1 MKTMEQKREVKAGNH
16 KSILAK
22 KRNGRLRN
30 YVLYYILYTV
40 HLTAFYVYK
49 TKYINET
56 VKSISNRKRAFRIN
70 YNLFHFI
77 NYFAEP
83 LFGN

>member
-16 KSILAK
+16 KRKLAK

-56 VKSISNRKRAFRIN
+56 VSLFLTERGLLGSIIT
-70 YNLFHFI
+70 
-77 NYFAEP
+77 YFT
-83 LFGN
+83 L